1 MTSSITRRAS
11 ITALG
16 GAAASSLS
24 WPLAARAQQPA
35 GRVLRVG
42 IVMPY
47 AEGDADYQIRV
58 RLLRQE
64 LGRLGWTDGGNIQFD
79 ERWTTDN
86 MDRVRAEAASLMA
99 SNPDAVVA
107 IGGRVVP
114 VLMQLSRSVPIVVAG
129 AGDPVGTGWV
139 ASLARPGGNVT
150 GFTMF
155 ELSMFGKT
163 LETLKQIAPA
173 TVRVA
178 LVFNPE
184 NPNSIVYR
192 RALEEAAG
200 PLAIEPVITPIH
212 GIAELD
218 RAIAS
223 LAERRGTGVFFLPD
237 VTVNALRAE
246 AITLV
251 GRLRLP
257 AIYADPIFVKSGGLA
272 FYGAD
277 RVDLFRRAAGYVD
290 RILRGEKPGDLPFQ
304 QPTKYQFVLNLKTA
318 RALGL
323 ELSPTV
329 LALADEV
336 IE

>member
-1 MTSSITRRAS
+1 MRRREV
-11 ITALG
+11 ILALG
-16 GAAASSLS
+16 GAAAAASML
-24 WPLAARAQQPA
+24 WPSAARAQQPA
-35 GRVLRVG
+35 GRVRRVG

-107 IGGRVVP
+107 IGGRVIP

-184 NPNSIVYR
+184 NPNTVVYR

-246 AITLV
+246 AIALV
-251 GRLRLP
+251 GRHRLP

-304 QPTKYQFVLNLKTA
+304 QPTKYQFVLNLRTA

>member
-1 MTSSITRRAS
+1 M
-11 ITALG
+11 
-16 GAAASSLS
+16 
-24 WPLAARAQQPA
+24 
-35 GRVLRVG
+35 
-42 IVMPY
+42 
-47 AEGDADYQIRV
+47 
-58 RLLRQE
+58 
-64 LGRLGWTDGGNIQFD
+64 
-79 ERWTTDN
+79 
-86 MDRVRAEAASLMA
+86 
-99 SNPDAVVA
+99 
-107 IGGRVVP
+107 
-114 VLMQLSRSVPIVVAG
+114 
-129 AGDPVGTGWV
+129 
-139 ASLARPGGNVT
+139 
-150 GFTMF
+150 
-155 ELSMFGKT
+155 
-163 LETLKQIAPA
+163 
-173 TVRVA
+173 
-178 LVFNPE
+178 
-184 NPNSIVYR
+184 
-192 RALEEAAG
+192 LEEAAG

-246 AITLV
+246 AIALV
-251 GRLRLP
+251 GRHRLP

-304 QPTKYQFVLNLKTA
+304 QPTKYQFVLNLRTA

>member
-35 GRVLRVG
+35 GRVRRVG

-184 NPNSIVYR
+184 NPNSVVYR

-251 GRLRLP
+251 GRLRCPRSRGSHLRQARPGVYVASRVIVREPPDKWVASCP
-257 AIYADPIFVKSGGLA
+257 ARSRATCRSSSRRNINSCSTSRPPGLW
-272 FYGAD
+272 GWSC
-277 RVDLFRRAAGYVD
+277 RR
-290 RILRGEKPGDLPFQ
+290 RCSR
-304 QPTKYQFVLNLKTA
+304 
-318 RALGL
+318 
-323 ELSPTV
+323 SPTR
-329 LALADEV
+329 
-336 IE
+336 